1 MVKYILKGVVIHM
14 SKLVDKDRLAKLAA
28 GLDARMKAAVKAEEE
43 RAKGV
48 EEGLQGQIDAMKSS
62 DTGILAEAK
71 KYADEEDAKI
81 EKALA
86 DEKDDSIDGS
96 LANKIKNEVA
106 AREDADELLDGRVAA
121 LESFKNAQPGID
133 EDQNNR
139 LTALENKDTAHE
151 TRMKNIEDAASTLDA
166 RVVANKNALDVING
180 NGAGSIA
187 AAQAAAEKHA
197 DDAITA
203 LVDSAPEAMNTLNE
217 LAKAI
222 NDNKGIYDA
231 YVLEHKTAMA
241 QQKADLQ
248 AEIDADVKVEKER
261 AEGKEGELLQ
271 AINNEVSNREA
282 ADSALE
288 KRIAANETFV
298 KAQPAID
305 QAQNDRLDVLDGL
318 INNAE
323 TGVQKQINDIKA
335 DLSSHK
341 TDATTKHNAQE
352 TAINGVK
359 DRATQLE
366 GRATKLEADV
376 VEINAKNTRQDE
388 RLDALEEFEEGH
400 SHTTMEQGI
409 AANKAAIEQEVIDRN
424 DAIATA
430 LEPYSTTEEVKTIL
444 GNVVSSLNLS
454 MVNDKVVLKLGGA
467 EGVTLAEVSL
477 DIATDAD
484 IDAIIKGLDAE

>member
-14 SKLVDKDRLAKLAA
+14 SKLVDRERLAKLAA

-48 EEGLQGQIDAMKSS
+48 EEGLQGQIDAIENG
-62 DTGILAEAK
+62 DNGILAQAK
-71 KYADEEDAKI
+71 AYADQEDAKI

-96 LANKIKNEVA
+96 LANKIKKEA
-106 AREDADELLDGRVAA
+106 TAREEADEALDGRVVA
-121 LESFKNAQPGID
+121 LEGFKNAHSHAQMEADID
-133 EDQNNR
+133 
-139 LTALENKDTAHE
+139 ALEQKDEAHE
-151 TRMKNIEDAASTLDA
+151 TRMTNIESAASALDA
-166 RVVANKNALDVING
+166 KVVANEGKLAVIQG
-180 NGAGSIA
+180 SGEGSIA
-187 AAQAAAEKHA
+187 AAQAAAQAYA
-197 DDAITA
+197 DQKITA
-203 LVDSAPEAMNTLNE
+203 LVDNAPEAMDTLNE

-222 NDNKGIYDA
+222 NDNQDIYDA
-231 YVLEHKTAMA
+231 YVKEHAQAMA

-248 AEIDADVKVEKER
+248 KEIADGVKAEKER
-261 AEGKEGELLQ
+261 AEGKEAELLQ
-271 AINNEVSNREA
+271 AINNEKDR
-282 ADSALE
+282 ADGVEKALAG
-288 KRIAANETFV
+288 RIAANETFV

-424 DAIATA
+424 AAIATA

-484 IDAIIKGLDAE
+484 IDAIIKGLDA